1 LKSDL
6 SKGYSIGRMTRT
18 VMQTYLLAPEYMLV
32 SKHLLAAI
40 MTTGAPFSKGVH
52 L

>member
-1 LKSDL
+1 MHL
-6 SKGYSIGRMTRT
+6 
-18 VMQTYLLAPEYMLV
+18 YLLAPEYMLV
-32 SKHLLAAI
+32 STHLLAAI